1 MVLSAGNAAVDVYG
15 FGQLLYQVLT
25 AEPLLQGAKRLPRCA
40 CQHSS
45 AMSAIIIKI
54 TLSHAAPEL
63 AT

>member
-1 MVLSAGNAAVDVYG
+1 MDVYG